1 VRHLALTNSRT
12 IAHRVSLMTKP
23 EFDQD
28 FWEQLDLSHSGHAQ
42 QRPEVVIGELQRDLS
57 PLGD

>member
-1 VRHLALTNSRT
+1 
-12 IAHRVSLMTKP
+12 MTKP